1 MITPYSFVETHKL
14 PDSLLHEMDMNVGM
28 NLDMNV
34 GIHCGDV
41 CKAFY
46 FPDCPLEEE
55 FVKEIGTSYVCDS
68 SFLETT
74 GLFIEQWSTYNETD
88 TPPYEGLDIRDTNQ
102 QHFHETYQYF
112 KVPDE
117 VTTAVETYGSPFP
130 WMKSS
135 LSSLDALNQQP
146 WFMRA
151 WTSYTLGSPLLALG
165 TPIFFMILPFFILK
179 LMRTPITFQNYIS
192 YLKKLMSKHTIGK
205 LFQFKGSSITQK
217 VYIVISLGFYL
228 MNMVRNVFDCIQF
241 IKYQPLI
248 LSNIRTTC
256 DDIHWIRKRIESVV
270 SRLSVVLEKKK
281 HDAYKQYNTHLHN
294 VIERMDEYMVYL
306 DGIVEKLGT
315 NTYPSIWTIGDT
327 LSAFYRIHK
336 DTQIQALYDD
346 MTDFLGY
353 YQIMT
358 HVVSWCKTNEWVIV
372 EWGDTWKIEGFSPIV
387 MVDNTAQTTVKNTV
401 DMSMNWIITGPNASG
416 KTTVL
421 RSMLW
426 NQILAQQ
433 WGIMYASHAQS
444 PIIDYFHCYLNV
456 PDSYSRDSLFQAEAR
471 RCLEVLTFL
480 NDHPDKQHFCIFDEL
495 YSGTNPVEATC
506 GSIAYIQELQRKK
519 NIRFMMTTHY
529 HDVVKYC
536 KTIHK
541 AYMMVDNGKYTYSLC
556 DGVNRDYGAVQV
568 FKDLGYSDKFVNRIE
583 RYIRKLG

>member
-1 MITPYSFVETHKL
+1 MITPYSFVDTHPL
-14 PDSLLHEMDMNVGM
+14 PESLLNEMDMNM
-28 NLDMNV
+28 DMGV
-34 GIHCGDV
+34 GIDGGDV
-41 CKAFY
+41 WKAFY
-46 FPDCPLEEE
+46 FPECPLEED
-55 FVKEIGTSYVCDS
+55 FAKQVGTSYVCDP

-74 GLFIEQWSTYNETD
+74 GLFLQEWCASPQD
-88 TPPYEGLDIRDTNQ
+88 DVPPPYESLQLRDDNQ
-102 QHFHETYQYF
+102 HHFHETYQYF

-117 VTTAVETYGSPFP
+117 VMTAVDTYGSPFP

-135 LSSLDALNQQP
+135 LSSLDSLNHQP

-179 LMRTPITFQNYIS
+179 LMRTPITLQNYIM

-217 VYIVISLGFYL
+217 IYIFVSIGFYL
-228 MNMVRNVFDCIQF
+228 MNMARNLFDCIQF
-241 IKYQPLI
+241 VKQQPMI
-248 LSNIRTTC
+248 LSNVRTTC
-256 DDIHWIRKRIESVV
+256 DDIQWIHTRVQRVL
-270 SRLSVVLEKKK
+270 SRLSAVLEKKR
-281 HDAYKQYNTHLHN
+281 HNAYERYHQHLNHMVDRMN
-294 VIERMDEYMVYL
+294 EYKMYVDSISER
-306 DGIVEKLGT
+306 LGT
-315 NTYPSIWTIGDT
+315 STYPTFWTIGDS

-336 DTQIQALYDD
+336 DTQIQELYND

-372 EWGDTWKIEGFSPIV
+372 EWGDTWKIDQFSPIV
-387 MVDNTAQTTVKNTV
+387 MIDNTMDTTVKNTV
-401 DMSMNWIITGPNASG
+401 DMSLNWMITGPNASG

-426 NQILAQQ
+426 NQILGQQ
-433 WGIMYASHAQS
+433 WGIMYAVRAQS

-519 NIRFMMTTHY
+519 NVRFMMTTHY

-541 AYMMVDNGKYTYSLC
+541 AYMMVEHGKYTYALC

-568 FKDLGYSDKFVNRIE
+568 FKDLGYSDKFVKRIE
-583 RYIRKLG
+583 RYIAKVG